1 MSKLWVIIKREVR
14 ISVWTR
20 SFLIG
25 VFTLPIL
32 LIGMMF
38 LPRIIKSSSET
49 EVSHIA
55 IAEVNDD
62 RLRSIDNLLSS
73 DTTSTVTARWDVEY
87 RSVARPSLDS
97 VIVQW
102 SESAL
107 AGDLDAFI
115 IVDTTMWTANEVTF
129 YAENITRPRFFRAL
143 KSEFTAAVVAVRLAG
158 YGVLADSAQQLLA
171 DIEMTPQRIGDE
183 GTEATDF
190 VSDFLATIAFVVLLL
205 MTVLAFGFQVMR
217 NVIEE
222 KSSRIVE
229 VLLSSV
235 SPFQLMMGKVVGQGI
250 AAIIQLVAWIVV
262 GGLFMGVG
270 VISAT
275 AGSLTGILRSDFVLW
290 FGVFFVLGYFFFS
303 AWLSWVGAV
312 VTSEQEAQPFMT
324 PAIMLM
330 SASFLVSV
338 ISLENPDSVWAQV
351 LSFIPPM
358 SPALMIM
365 RLSFSSVPAW
375 QPLLSAI
382 ILGLAGV
389 GMTWVSARIFRVGIL
404 LMGKRLTVPE
414 IYRWLRHG

>member
-38 LPRIIKSSSET
+38 LPRLIKSGSET

-55 IAEVNDD
+55 IAEIDNQ
-62 RLRSIDNLLSS
+62 RLRGIDSLLSS
-73 DTTSTVTARWDVEY
+73 DTASEVTSRWDVVY
-87 RSVARPSLDS
+87 RSIPRADLDT
-97 VIVQW
+97 VIAEW
-102 SESAL
+102 STSAL
-107 AGDLDAFI
+107 DGDLDAFI
-115 IVDTTMWTANEVTF
+115 IVDSTLWTSNDVVF
-129 YAENITRPRFFRAL
+129 YAENVTRPRFFRAL
-143 KSEFTAAVVAVRLAG
+143 KSEFTAAVVAVRLAS
-158 YGVLADSAQQLLA
+158 YGVLADTAQQLLA
-171 DIEMTPQRIGDE
+171 QIDFTPRRVGAQGDD
-183 GTEATDF
+183 EADF
-190 VSDFLATIAFVVLLL
+190 VSDFLATVAFVVLLL

-235 SPFQLMMGKVVGQGI
+235 SPFHLMMGKVLGQGI
-250 AAIIQLVAWIVV
+250 AALIQLAAWIVV
-262 GGLFMGVG
+262 GGLFMGSG
-270 VISAT
+270 VVSAT
-275 AGSLTGILRSDFVLW
+275 AGSLTGILNPVFVLW
-290 FGVFFVLGYFFFS
+290 FGVFFILGYFFFS

-312 VTSEQEAQPFMT
+312 VTSEQEAQPYMT

-338 ISLENPDSVWAQV
+338 IFLENPDSVWAQV

-358 SPALMIM
+358 SPALMIV
-365 RLSFSSVPAW
+365 RLSFATVPW
-375 QPLLSAI
+375 WHPLLAAI
-382 ILGLAGV
+382 ILGLAGIA
-389 GMTWVSARIFRVGIL
+389 MTWISARIFRVGIL